1 MTYLLAGLIVFFGV
15 HLLPAAPRLRARL
28 LAKLGAGGYKAAFS
42 LTAAAGLALLVA
54 GMAWSPRID
63 LWRPPAWSAGAAAA
77 LMAPAFILF
86 AAANFRCRIKRLAR
100 HPMSLGVLLWA
111 AGHLLANGE
120 LASLLLFGGFAAF
133 ALFDIVRPRAPAA
146 GTDAP
151 ASKTETAAP
160 AAKWDAVAIGIGVA
174 AYIALAALH
183 RPLFG
188 AAIFPLF

>member
-63 LWRPPAWSAGAAAA
+63 LWRPPAWGAGAAAA

-86 AAANFRCRIKRLAR
+86 AAANFRCRIKRAAR

-146 GTDAP
+146 PDA
-151 ASKTETAAP
+151 AAAAAP

>member
-15 HLLPAAPRLRARL
+15 HLLPAAPRLRARW

-63 LWRPPAWSAGAAAA
+63 LWRPPAWGAGAAAA

-133 ALFDIVRPRAPAA
+133 ALFDISRPRAPAA
-146 GTDAP
+146 PDAAAP
-151 ASKTETAAP
+151 AAP
-160 AAKWDAVAIGIGVA
+160 AAKWDAGAIGIGVA